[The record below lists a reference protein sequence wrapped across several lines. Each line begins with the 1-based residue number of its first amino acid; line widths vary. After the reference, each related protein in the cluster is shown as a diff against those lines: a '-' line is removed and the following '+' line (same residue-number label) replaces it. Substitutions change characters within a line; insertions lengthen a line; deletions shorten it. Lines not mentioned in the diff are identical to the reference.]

1 MRIDSIMRKYLL
13 SFNYFLLDSI
23 MVILHPNIMKAKEY
37 FLSTELVIKKKYDA
51 LRSYYVDCKPA
62 KEVAKN
68 YNYTPSSFYSLI
80 RDFEKHIK
88 KSPDEDYFFQM
99 KYPGKHKTFDD
110 MELDKLIIALR
121 KKNFS
126 IPDIKVILDTHDYNV
141 SESYCYRVLRDDGFS
156 RLPRRTR
163 SEITSPLPI
172 RLTAPKTIQLKF
184 KNEVFSSNSVGILCM
199 LPYLKKLGINRLI
212 EKSLY
217 PGTTSINKLSS
228 ILSFVAL
235 KLSNVRRYTADD
247 LWCMDRG
254 AGLFA
259 GLNVLPKAAWFTS
272 YSSRITREM
281 NLAFLRSLHKVWSEQ
296 GLLDNTANLDFT
308 TIPYWG
314 EGDHLE
320 NNWSGKRKTALTSIL
335 AVLAQ
340 SPDSGI
346 IDYGDTNITHRN
358 EVDVVLEFLDFYN
371 AQARDKA
378 DLKYLVFDSKFTNY
392 QNLGIINRKGIKFI
406 TIRRRGKNIVE
417 RLDNILASEKKKIRV
432 ECAGNRKR
440 ILYVYE
446 EQVMLKG
453 YNAGNTLKSE
463 MECVRQVSITGHGKI
478 KPALIITNDFDIS
491 LNDLVRKYSKRWIVE
506 KCISEQI
513 AFFHLNN
520 VSSSMVIKV
529 DFDLTMSILA
539 HNLYRIFALDLE
551 GYEHLCSKSTFEKFI
566 RNSGTVEIYG
576 EKIIVSLKKK
586 RNLPAILTS
595 MANYEGIKFDFL
607 GNRRIEYIGASNS

>member
-1 MRIDSIMRKYLL
+1 
-13 SFNYFLLDSI
+13 
-23 MVILHPNIMKAKEY
+23 MKAKDY
-37 FLSTELVIKKKYDA
+37 FLSTEIVIKKKYDA
-51 LRSYYVDCKPA
+51 LRSYFVDCKSV
-62 KEVAKN
+62 KEVAEN
-68 YNYTPSSFYSLI
+68 YNYTPNSFYSLI
-80 RDFEKHIK
+80 RDFKKHLK
-88 KSPDEDYFFQM
+88 NSPDEDYFFQM
-99 KYPGKHKTFDD
+99 KYPGKHKTLDD
-110 MELDKLIIALR
+110 KKLDDLIIALR

-126 IPDIKVILDTHDYNV
+126 IPDIKVILDTQGYNV
-141 SESYCYRVLRDDGFS
+141 SESYCYRVLRKDGFS
-156 RLPRRTR
+156 RLPRRTKN
-163 SEITSPLPI
+163 EIISPLPV
-172 RLTAPKTIQLKF
+172 RLTAPKAIQIEF
-184 KNEVFSSNSVGILCM
+184 KEEVFSSNSVGILCM
-199 LPYLKKLGINRLI
+199 LPYLKKLGIDRII
-212 EKSLY
+212 ERSLY
-217 PGTTSINKLSS
+217 PGTSRINKLSS

-281 NLAFLRSLHKVWSEQ
+281 NLTFLRSLHKVWKAK

-314 EGDHLE
+314 EGKHLE

-371 AQARDKA
+371 SHPNENAE
-378 DLKYLVFDSKFTNY
+378 LKYLVFDSKFTNY

-417 RLDNILASEKKKIRV
+417 RLDKIPASEKKKIRV
-432 ECAGNRKR
+432 ECAGNSKR
-440 ILYVYE
+440 TLYVYE

-453 YNAGNTLKSE
+453 YNDRNSIKSE
-463 MECVRQVSITGHGKI
+463 MEYVRQVSITGHGKI
-478 KPALIITNDFDIS
+478 KPALIITNDFDIP
-491 LNDLVRKYSKRWIVE
+491 LNTLVRKYSRRWIVE

-513 AFFHLNN
+513 EFFHLNN

-539 HNLYRIFALDLE
+539 HNLYRIFTLNLE
-551 GYEHLCSKSTFEKFI
+551 GYEHLCSKSTYEKFI
-566 RNSGTVEIYG
+566 RNSGTVEISK
-576 EKIIVSLKKK
+576 EEIVVSLKKK

-595 MANYEGIKFDFL
+595 MANYENIRFDFL
-607 GNRRIEYIGASNS
+607 GYRKIKYIGASNS